1 MPVTNVRALR
11 QQRGRGQPREVQL
24 SDRLTVR
31 VRLTDVDT
39 LIAVGKIPNPLV
51 PAALELKKRDAAEPL
66 TAADVTARM
75 EMLDSLAAA
84 IVVEP
89 PWAGLDEVSTA
100 DGLAP
105 EGKLCIADLY
115 PGEVS
120 ALWTLC
126 YLGVEVWESFRAQRA
141 RDLAAADG
149 DADGTAAVGVAD
161 PADAP
166 GPPAAL
172 AAGGPDAGPS
182 AVSPGDRAGGQPDE
196 WGIRH
201 FGPAAGA
208 DYVPDPDWGDS
219 DAGGV
224 GLRPARSV
232 IQLPV
237 LGYAP
242 EAVEAGA

>member
-1 MPVTNVRALR
+1 MPVTSVRALR
-11 QQRGRGQPREVQL
+11 AQRGRGQPREVAL

-75 EMLDSLAAA
+75 EMFDSLAAA

-89 PWAGLDEVSTA
+89 EWAGLDEVSAT
-100 DGLAP
+100 DDLAP

-126 YLGVEVWESFRAQRA
+126 YLGVEVWDSFRAQRA

-149 DADGTAAVGVAD
+149 DADGAAPVSVAD
-161 PADAP
+161 AANAP
-166 GPPAAL
+166 GSSVAD
-172 AAGGPDAGPS
+172 AAGGPDGGSGTVSASYPS
-182 AVSPGDRAGGQPDE
+182 GGQPDVL
-196 WGIRH
+196 GIRH
-201 FGPAAGA
+201 FGPATGAGVLSDA
-208 DYVPDPDWGDS
+208 DWDDS
-219 DAGGV
+219 DAGGA
-224 GLRPARSV
+224 GLRPERSI

-237 LGYAP
+237 LGYVP